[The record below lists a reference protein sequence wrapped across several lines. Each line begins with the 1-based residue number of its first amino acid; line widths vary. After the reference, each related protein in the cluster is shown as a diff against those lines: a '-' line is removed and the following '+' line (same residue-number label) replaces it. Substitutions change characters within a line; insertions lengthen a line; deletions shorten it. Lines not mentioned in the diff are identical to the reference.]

1 MRQRMARLGMAPLGV
16 AWHGVA
22 GFGPGW
28 AGQYVP
34 ILPRSSLSMTAA
46 RLHHSGEWPMEAG
59 ALGLGHGPEV
69 VVCPSEGA
77 RVLPPGSHPGL
88 HARPDPVTTCSL
100 RERSNSSVL
109 AGFESLRLGRVVTGR
124 VDPRHRMM
132 PA

>member
-1 MRQRMARLGMAPLGV
+1 MML
-16 AWHGVA
+16 
-22 GFGPGW
+22 
-28 AGQYVP
+28 

-77 RVLPPGSHPGL
+77 RVLLPGSHPGL

-100 RERSNSSVL
+100 REHSNSSVL
-109 AGFESLRLGRVVTGR
+109 AGFDDLRFGKVEQAGSIPSTG
-124 VDPRHRMM
+124 
-132 PA
+132 

>member
-77 RVLPPGSHPGL
+77 RVLLPRFAPGSLCKAGPGNDL
-88 HARPDPVTTCSL
+88 LPEGAFQQQRVGRFRESQTRKGRNRPG
-100 RERSNSSVL
+100 RSP
-109 AGFESLRLGRVVTGR
+109 GTG
-124 VDPRHRMM
+124 
-132 PA
+132 